1 MSYPASVTTLEEAVA
16 VAERMLARRS
26 KEMVSDGIIL
36 ARWIK
41 QLHAKQGPAPFRDLI
56 RAHSAAEAV
65 TAGDAMTALE
75 EE

>member
-16 VAERMLARRS
+16 VADRMLARRS

-41 QLHAKQGPAPFRDLI
+41 AVAETGCFPKAAAK
-56 RAHSAAEAV
+56 
-65 TAGDAMTALE
+65 
-75 EE
+75 